1 VRPTVRDI
9 TNVRHLLQIFGKATG
24 LMTNIQKSELY
35 HIRCEGINQTD
46 LNDAFQGRVAEFP
59 CKYLGLPLHI
69 GRTRRAD
76 EQILIDKIGGRLPGW
91 KGRLLN
97 RAGRLTLVNSVLSS
111 IPVYHM
117 TSFPLSKWAIK
128 RIDRIRRNF
137 LWKGADDARKG
148 TCLVNWRRVN
158 RAKSLGGLGVKD
170 LTCFNRALRLRWEWL
185 HWAEPSRPWT
195 GMSISMAAEEEELFK
210 ACTVISI
217 GNGVRTNFW
226 KDRWLKGQAPKDIAP
241 ECFRWA
247 WRKNI
252 TVAKALTNRCWMR
265 GLRRMNNETALR
277 QFVELWTQIQQ
288 IRLSSHPDQITWR
301 FTSDGQYIVK
311 SAYEMQ
317 FCGSYADHIWKK
329 IWGAKAEN
337 KCRFFCWLM
346 LQDRLPTADRII
358 RRGGQTNH
366 ICQLCHIREESI
378 LHMIATCS
386 FSKSVWTK
394 IAMDYSLQPLQDPG
408 HMTLR
413 SWRQSWVD
421 RGRAESNKHLQV
433 LIYTVWNLWKERC
446 RRVFDNKAMSQVQ
459 LTAIIK
465 SDITNYSLAHRNDEV

>member
-1 VRPTVRDI
+1 
-9 TNVRHLLQIFGKATG
+9 
-24 LMTNIQKSELY
+24 
-35 HIRCEGINQTD
+35 
-46 LNDAFQGRVAEFP
+46 
-59 CKYLGLPLHI
+59 
-69 GRTRRAD
+69 
-76 EQILIDKIGGRLPGW
+76 
-91 KGRLLN
+91 
-97 RAGRLTLVNSVLSS
+97 
-111 IPVYHM
+111 
-117 TSFPLSKWAIK
+117 
-128 RIDRIRRNF
+128 
-137 LWKGADDARKG
+137 
-148 TCLVNWRRVN
+148 
-158 RAKSLGGLGVKD
+158 
-170 LTCFNRALRLRWEWL
+170 
-185 HWAEPSRPWT
+185 
-195 GMSISMAAEEEELFK
+195 MSISMAAEEEELFK

-413 SWRQSWVD
+413 SWWQSWVD

-465 SDITNYSLAHRNDEV
+465 SKKTRPAGGDRPHGITLRRRPYHASLENLRTPALPIHSGPLPVRKAGPQLCFRHRTSEGVFFSLCEPGIEPPTWWFSLPHSHQPS